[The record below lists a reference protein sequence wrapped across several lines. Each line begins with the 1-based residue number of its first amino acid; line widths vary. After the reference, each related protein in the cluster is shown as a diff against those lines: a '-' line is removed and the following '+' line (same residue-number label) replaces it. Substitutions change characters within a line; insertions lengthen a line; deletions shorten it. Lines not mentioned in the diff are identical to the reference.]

1 MKNTKS
7 KYNKMRKTERVF
19 KIVKMLLKERN
30 KTMADLSSLLG
41 VSVRTIQR
49 DMEEVSL
56 IIPIYYRRGRHG
68 GGVYVASDELLL
80 CSA

>member
-1 MKNTKS
+1 MKNTES

-19 KIVKMLLKERN
+19 KIVKLLLKERN

-41 VSVRTIQR
+41 VSIRTIQR